1 MVLYTPG
8 QSSGYPRTEVKEGIR
23 FHFLGGGNEVGN
35 VGCVIEDNTGTRV
48 LIDYG
53 LAPTRPP
60 KYPDQCPPITDA
72 IITHSHI
79 DHIGMVPWLTQFN
92 NVRFHG
98 TSLTSAVSEIMWR
111 DTYKVSKIEGYPPVS
126 YTHLTLPTILR
137 V

>member
-8 QSSGYPRTEVKEGIR
+8 QTTQYSSKDIKSGIQ

-35 VGCVIEDNTGTRV
+35 VGCVIEDSTGTRL

-60 KYPDQCPPITDA
+60 KYPDECPPVSDV

-79 DHIGMVPWLTQFN
+79 DHIGMAPWLTQHQN
-92 NVRFHG
+92 IRIHG
-98 TSLTSAVSEIMWR
+98 TSLTADVSEIMWR
-111 DTYKVSKIEGYPPVS
+111 DT
-126 YTHLTLPTILR
+126 
-137 V
+137 